1 MTEKEF
7 SEDVSAL
14 CNGDS
19 PVTPTGTFLEIV
31 SYLEGYGNGRAVV
44 KNSHSVFT
52 PFLRWFSENKLG
64 QRRLEI
70 PIRWFQF
77 RELYSSDAEALE
89 NLSTLYKK
97 YVESSTPQ
105 D

>member
-1 MTEKEF
+1 MTEDEF
-7 SEDVSAL
+7 SEIVSAL

-19 PVTPTGTFLEIV
+19 PVTPAGSFLEVV
-31 SYLEGYGNGRAVV
+31 SYLEGYGKGRAVV

-52 PFLRWFSENKLG
+52 LFLRWFSNKLG
-64 QRRLEI
+64 QKQLEI

-77 RELYSSDAEALE
+77 RELYSSDKEALE
-89 NLSTLYKK
+89 NLSILYKE
-97 YVESSTPQ
+97 YVESSIPQ

>member
-7 SEDVSAL
+7 SEVVESL

-31 SYLEGYGNGRAVV
+31 SYLEGYGKGKDVV
-44 KNSHSVFT
+44 KNAHSVFT
-52 PFLRWFSENKLG
+52 PFLRWFSEKKLG
-64 QRRLEI
+64 QKPLEM

-77 RELYSSDAEALE
+77 RKLHSSDEEALE
-89 NLSTLYKK
+89 NLSKLYAQYIKSISK
-97 YVESSTPQ
+97 
-105 D
+105 